1 MNELC
6 KKYRNNQRYCEYYN
20 RNHEKRNGGTKKMT
34 KKKTEKK
41 QEEKK
46 QKKVLTLEEKY
57 QNLLA
62 ENAELKDKWI
72 RNTAEFENFRRR
84 TISEKS
90 DWIKNA
96 TERIVLELCD
106 VVDNF
111 ERAMHPEVEKNRES
125 YEKGIEL
132 IFQQLDGVLK
142 KEGVEKIEALEQ
154 EFDPQFHEALAHIP
168 SELEDNKIVAVIQNG
183 YTMNSKVIRPAR
195 VAVSN
200 GEKPED
206 ISSEQNEQKRKKKK

>member
-1 MNELC
+1 
-6 KKYRNNQRYCEYYN
+6 
-20 RNHEKRNGGTKKMT
+20 MT
-34 KKKTEKK
+34 KKKTEKN

-46 QKKVLTLEEKY
+46 QKKELTLEEKY
-57 QNLLA
+57 LNLLA
-62 ENAELKDKWI
+62 DNAELKDKWV
-72 RNTAEFENFRRR
+72 RSAAEFENFRRR
-84 TISEKS
+84 TITEKS

-106 VVDNF
+106 VVDNL
-111 ERAMHPEVEKNRES
+111 ERAMHPEAEKNRES

-142 KEGVEKIEALEQ
+142 KEGVEKIEALEE

-168 SELEDNKIVAVIQNG
+168 SELEDNKIAAVIQNG

-200 GEKPED
+200 GEKPETVKPKKD
-206 ISSEQNEQKRKKKK
+206 KKKKNKA